1 MDTFRTSLAYALPL
15 ASLKQSTIMT
25 VLSAAY
31 AAQLDQNDPLKAL
44 RDEFHIPVIDG
55 KQTLYFTGN
64 SLGLMPKG
72 AKTYLDEELE
82 DWKNWGVE
90 GHFHARRPWM
100 PYHEFFSES
109 LSKVVG
115 AKPEEVVVMGTLT
128 NNLHLL
134 MVSFFRP
141 EGKRTKILCEA
152 KAFPSD
158 QYALASQ
165 LRFHGLDPEEHLIEV
180 GPREGEHH
188 IHTEDFKAAIDA
200 HGEEIALMM
209 IGGVNYYTG
218 QVMAMEELTAYAQ
231 AQGIVVGWDLAHA
244 AGNVELHLHDWNVD
258 FAAWC
263 HYKYLNSGPG
273 ATAGYFVHERHHGL
287 SDIPRFEGWWGHDKE
302 TRFQMPEKFVPI
314 PTAEAW
320 QLSNVPVMAMAPIRA
335 SLDIIDRAGFPELQK
350 KSRALTAYLQEVL
363 DYVAQSTGKSLEIIT
378 PKDARGAQIS
388 VHVHG
393 YGRPLFDYLMGEGV
407 ITDWREPNVI
417 RMAPVPLYNSF
428 EDIRHFGEILQS
440 YLQNH

>member
-1 MDTFRTSLAYALPL
+1 
-15 ASLKQSTIMT
+15 MT

-44 RDEFHIPVIDG
+44 RDEFHIPVING

>member
-1 MDTFRTSLAYALPL
+1 MNVLSKAHAQELDANDSLAHFR
-15 ASLKQSTIMT
+15 
-25 VLSAAY
+25 
-31 AAQLDQNDPLKAL
+31 N
-44 RDEFHIPVIDG
+44 EFHLPVIDG

-64 SLGLMPKG
+64 SLGLMPKL
-72 AKTYLDEELE
+72 AEKYLEEELE

-109 LSKVVG
+109 LSKLVG
-115 AKPEEVVVMGTLT
+115 AKPEEVVVMGSLT

-165 LRFHGLDPEEHLIEV
+165 LRYHGLDPKEHLIEV

-188 IHTEDFKAAIDA
+188 IRKEDFMAAIDA
-200 HGEEIALMM
+200 HGEEIAMMM

-218 QVMAMEELTAYAQ
+218 QVMDMKQLTAHAQ
-231 AQGIVVGWDLAHA
+231 NKGITVGWDLAHG
-244 AGNVELHLHDWNVD
+244 AGNIDIKLHDWNVD

-263 HYKYLNSGPG
+263 HYKYINSGPG
-273 ATAGYFVHERHHGL
+273 ATAGYFVHERHHGKA
-287 SDIPRFEGWWGHDKE
+287 DIPRFEGWWGHDKE
-302 TRFQMPEKFVPI
+302 TRFEMPETFKPI

-320 QLSNVPVMAMAPIRA
+320 QLSNVPVMAMAPLRA
-335 SLDIIDRAGFPELQK
+335 SLDLFDKAGVENLRA
-350 KSRALTAYLQEVL
+350 KSRKLTGYLQEVL
-363 DYVAQSTGKSLEIIT
+363 EFVAEESGSNFEIIT
-378 PKDARGAQIS
+378 PVEERGAQIS
-388 VHVHG
+388 LLVHG
-393 YGRPLFDYLMGEGV
+393 YGRPLFDYLMKHGV
-407 ITDWREPNVI
+407 IADWREPNVI
-417 RMAPVPLYNSF
+417 RMAPVPLYNNF
-428 EDIRHFGEILQS
+428 EDIRAFGEILLN
-440 YLQNH
+440 YLKAQQA

>member
-1 MDTFRTSLAYALPL
+1 
-15 ASLKQSTIMT
+15 MT

-393 YGRPLFDYLMGEGV
+393 YGRPLFDYLMSEGV

>member
-1 MDTFRTSLAYALPL
+1 MN
-15 ASLKQSTIMT
+15 
-25 VLSAAY
+25 VLSRDHAK
-31 AAQLDQNDPLKAL
+31 QLDQADPLSEF
-44 RDEFHIPVIDG
+44 RSEFHIPVIDG

-72 AKTYLDEELE
+72 AQSYLNEELE

-141 EGKRTKILCEA
+141 QGKRTKILCEA

-165 LRFHGLDPEEHLIEV
+165 LRFHGLDPQEHLVEV
-180 GPREGEHH
+180 GPRDGEHH

-200 HGEEIALMM
+200 HGDEIAMMM

-231 AQGIVVGWDLAHA
+231 AKGIIVGWDLAHA
-244 AGNVELHLHDWNVD
+244 AGNVELKLHEWNVD

-287 SDIPRFEGWWGHDKE
+287 SDIPRFEGWWGHEKA
-302 TRFQMPEKFVPI
+302 TRFEMPETFVPI

-335 SLDIIDRAGFPELQK
+335 SLDLVDRAGGETLRT
-350 KSRALTAYLQEVL
+350 KSTALTAYLQEVL
-363 DYVAQSTGKSLEIIT
+363 DHVAAVSGKSLEIIT
-378 PKDARGAQIS
+378 PMEARGAQVS

-393 YGRPLFDYLMGEGV
+393 YGRPLFDYLMEQGV

-428 EDIRHFGEILQS
+428 EDIRGFGEILLN

>member
-1 MDTFRTSLAYALPL
+1 MN
-15 ASLKQSTIMT
+15 
-25 VLSAAY
+25 VLSRDHAK
-31 AAQLDQNDPLKAL
+31 QLDQADPLSEF
-44 RDEFHIPVIDG
+44 RSEFHIPVIDG

-72 AKTYLDEELE
+72 AQSYLNEELE

-134 MVSFFRP
+134 MVSFFRTQ
-141 EGKRTKILCEA
+141 GKRTKILCEA

-165 LRFHGLDPEEHLIEV
+165 LRFHGLDPQEHLVEV
-180 GPREGEHH
+180 GPRDGEHH

-200 HGEEIALMM
+200 HGDEIAMMM

-231 AQGIVVGWDLAHA
+231 AKGIIVGWDLAHA
-244 AGNVELHLHDWNVD
+244 AGNVELKLHEWNVD

-287 SDIPRFEGWWGHDKE
+287 SDIPRFEGWWGHEKA
-302 TRFQMPEKFVPI
+302 TRFEMPETFVPI

-335 SLDIIDRAGFPELQK
+335 SLDLVDRAGGETLRT
-350 KSRALTAYLQEVL
+350 KSTALTAYLQEVL
-363 DYVAQSTGKSLEIIT
+363 DHVAAVSGKSLEIIT
-378 PKDARGAQIS
+378 PMEARGAQVS

-393 YGRPLFDYLMGEGV
+393 YGRPLFDYLMEQGV

-428 EDIRHFGEILQS
+428 EDIRGFGEILLN

>member
-1 MDTFRTSLAYALPL
+1 MN
-15 ASLKQSTIMT
+15 
-25 VLSAAY
+25 VLSPAY
-31 AAQLDQNDPLKAL
+31 AAALDEADQLKSFRDQ
-44 RDEFHIPVIDG
+44 FHIPVING

-64 SLGLMPKG
+64 SLGLQPKN
-72 AKTYLDEELE
+72 AKEYLEEELT

-109 LSKVVG
+109 LSKIVG
-115 AKPEEVVVMGTLT
+115 ATPDEVVVMGSLT

-141 EGKRTKILCEA
+141 QGTRTKILCEA

-165 LRFHGLDPEEHLIEV
+165 LRFHGLDPKEHLIEV
-180 GPREGEHH
+180 SPRSGEHH
-188 IHTEDFKAAIDA
+188 IRKEDVQQAIDT
-200 HGEEIALMM
+200 HGDEIAMMM

-218 QVMAMEELTAYAQ
+218 QVMDMKELTAYAQ
-231 AQGIVVGWDLAHA
+231 QKGITVGWDLAHA
-244 AGNVELHLHDWNVD
+244 AGNVELSLHDWGVD

-263 HYKYLNSGPG
+263 HYKYLNAGPG
-273 ATAGYFVHERHHGL
+273 ATAGYFVHERHHNQ

-302 TRFQMPEKFVPI
+302 TRFQMPETFKPI

-320 QLSNVPVMAMAPIRA
+320 QLSNAPVFAMAPVRA
-335 SLDIIDRAGFPELQK
+335 ALDMVDQAGFTNLVAKSK
-350 KSRALTAYLQEVL
+350 KLTAYFQEVL
-363 DYVAQSTGKSLEIIT
+363 DYVAKESNSHFEIIT
-378 PKDARGAQIS
+378 PAEDRGAQIS
-388 VHVHG
+388 LLVHG
-393 YGRPLFDYLMGEGV
+393 YGKPLFDHLMDQGV
-407 ITDWREPNVI
+407 IADWREPNVI

-428 EDIRHFGEILQS
+428 EDVRAFGEILLNYVS
-440 YLQNH
+440 TH

>member
-1 MDTFRTSLAYALPL
+1 MN
-15 ASLKQSTIMT
+15 
-25 VLSAAY
+25 VLSPDY
-31 AAQLDQNDPLKAL
+31 AKQLDQADPLSEF
-44 RDEFHIPVIDG
+44 RNEFHIPVIDG

-72 AKTYLDEELE
+72 AQSYLNEELE

-115 AKPEEVVVMGTLT
+115 AKSEEVVVMGTLT

-141 EGKRTKILCEA
+141 QGKRTKILCEA

-165 LRFHGLDPEEHLIEV
+165 LRFHGLDPKEHLVEV

-200 HGEEIALMM
+200 HGDEIAMMM

-231 AQGIVVGWDLAHA
+231 AKGIIVGWDLAHA
-244 AGNVELHLHDWNVD
+244 AGNVELKLHEWNVD

-287 SDIPRFEGWWGHDKE
+287 SDIPRFEGWWGHEKA
-302 TRFQMPEKFVPI
+302 TRFEMPETFVPI

-335 SLDIIDRAGFPELQK
+335 SLDLVDRAGGEALRT
-350 KSRALTAYLQEVL
+350 KSTALTAYLQQVL
-363 DYVAQSTGKSLEIIT
+363 DHVAAVSGKSLEIIT
-378 PKDARGAQIS
+378 PMEARGAQIS

-393 YGRPLFDYLMGEGV
+393 YGRPLFDYLIEQGV

-428 EDIRHFGEILQS
+428 EDIRGFGEILLN

>member
-1 MDTFRTSLAYALPL
+1 MNVLDPAFAASKDAADALG
-15 ASLKQSTIMT
+15 
-25 VLSAAY
+25 Y
-31 AAQLDQNDPLKAL
+31 L
-44 RDEFHIPVIDG
+44 REEFHIPVIDG
-55 KQTLYFTGN
+55 KKTRYFTGN
-64 SLGLMPKG
+64 SLGLQPKN

-100 PYHEFFSES
+100 PYHEFFSDS
-109 LSKVVG
+109 LSKLVG
-115 AKPEEVVVMGTLT
+115 AKPEEVVVMGSLT

-158 QYALASQ
+158 QYALVSQ
-165 LRFHGLDPEEHLIEV
+165 LRFHGLDPAEHLIEV

-188 IHTEDFKAAIDA
+188 IRKEDFKAAIDA
-200 HGEEIALMM
+200 HGDQIALMM

-218 QVMAMEELTAYAQ
+218 QVMAMEELTAHAK
-231 AQGIVVGWDLAHA
+231 AKGITVGWDLAHG
-244 AGNVELHLHDWNVD
+244 AGNVELHLHDWGVD

-263 HYKYLNSGPG
+263 HYKYINSGPG

-287 SDIPRFEGWWGHDKE
+287 KDIPRFEGWWGHEKS
-302 TRFQMPEKFVPI
+302 TRFAMPPEFEPI

-320 QLSNVPVMAMAPIRA
+320 QLSNVPVMAMAPVRA
-335 SLDIIDRAGFPELQK
+335 SLDMFEKAGFDNLRA
-350 KSRALTAYLQEVL
+350 KSLELTAYLQEVL
-363 DYVAQSTGKSLEIIT
+363 DYIAAETQCDLEIIT
-378 PKDARGAQIS
+378 PKTERGAQIS
-388 VHVHG
+388 VLVHG
-393 YGRPLFDYLMGEGV
+393 HGKDLFDYLMSEGIIV
-407 ITDWREPNVI
+407 DWREPNVI

-428 EDIRHFGEILQS
+428 EDIRGFGETLLH
-440 YLQNH
+440 YLKNHK